1 MINVAFIILAASC
14 KNNSNPVQP
23 VNPNMV
29 LVDTTGLSKSN
40 YLTDIAKSNP
50 ADNNKIANPV
60 INPAAKG
67 KTANTGTPVNG
78 NNNLPPTNK
87 GTTTTTTTTS
97 PATIPADHGWSD
109 AAKGTAIGVGTGV
122 VIGTI
127 VSKNKVNGA
136 IIGGILGGGTGYVI
150 GRSRDRKSG
159 RVGRHRA
166 RKRAKVIVN

>member
-1 MINVAFIILAASC
+1 MINVVFIILASC

-40 YLTDIAKSNP
+40 YLTDIAKSNLP
-50 ADNNKIANPV
+50 DKNKIANPV

-67 KTANTGTPVNG
+67 KTTNTGTTVNG
-78 NNNLPPTNK
+78 NNNLPSINK
-87 GTTTTTTTTS
+87 GTTTTTSTTTT

-127 VSKNKVNGA
+127 VSKNKANGA

-166 RKRAKVIVN
+166 RKRAKAIVK